1 MKEEIAGEVAEAV
14 GHCSAQVNFI
24 SKHFCEG
31 GIAMY
36 FIAGIGIMALFLIIE
51 RFLSLRSLSISRES
65 INSGVFSAILSGN
78 LKSAI
83 AFCDTNP
90 RPLTN
95 TLKAGLIQVLN
106 KRPDEEVQ
114 VAMDASVLREIPR
127 VEGWSSFLAVLGNMA
142 VLVGLVGTVIGLI
155 ISFGGIAVADNSMK
169 AILLSQGISEAL
181 NCTAFGLMVA
191 IIAILFHGFF
201 TIRISKETSL
211 ILEKSMEIMNLVTSN
226 RDKLKNTMS

>member
-1 MKEEIAGEVAEAV
+1 MKEEITEAV
-14 GHCSAQVNFI
+14 GHCSTQVGFI
-24 SKHFCEG
+24 AKHFCEG
-31 GIAMY
+31 GTAMY
-36 FIAGIGIMALFLIIE
+36 YIAGIGIVTLLLIVE

-127 VEGWSSFLAVLGNMA
+127 IEGWSSFLAVLGNMA
-142 VLVGLVGTVIGLI
+142 VLVGLVGTVVGLI
-155 ISFGGIAVADNSMK
+155 ISFGGIAAADNSMK

-181 NCTAFGLMVA
+181 NCTAFGLTVA

-211 ILEKSMEIMNLVTSN
+211 VLEKSMEIMNLVTSN
-226 RDKLKNTMS
+226 RGKLKNTMA

>member
-1 MKEEIAGEVAEAV
+1 MTEEITEVV
-14 GHCSAQVNFI
+14 GHCSTQVGFI
-24 SKHFCEG
+24 AKHFCEG
-31 GIAMY
+31 GVAMY
-36 FIAGIGIMALFLIIE
+36 FIAGIGIMALFLIVE
-51 RFLSLRSLSISRES
+51 RFLSLRSLGISREN

-142 VLVGLVGTVIGLI
+142 VLVGLVGTVVGLI
-155 ISFGGIAVADNSMK
+155 ISFGGIAAADNSMK
-169 AILLSQGISEAL
+169 AILLSRGISEAL

-191 IIAILFHGFF
+191 IISILFHGFF

-226 RDKLKNTMS
+226 RDKLKNTMA